1 MTKNE
6 LIDRISKARINANL
20 SARALSQMVDMNDG
34 YISRLES
41 KKDFLPSAEVLLAII
56 EACGLTEEQF
66 FIMICSAM
74 TKTPNLFACLQGS
87 VQRKKTPLFRLSR
100 MTISVFSTWRT
111 CSIYLTKM
119 RMLTA

>member
-20 SARALSQMVDMNDG
+20 SARALSLMVDMKDG

-66 FIMICSAM
+66 FYHDMFGYDKDAEFIR
-74 TKTPNLFACLQGS
+74 LFA
-87 VQRKKTPLFRLSR
+87 RLSPKKKDAL
-100 MTISVFSTWRT
+100 ISLISNDD
-111 CSIYLTKM
+111 
-119 RMLTA
+119 